1 MKLKCLSEMLAY
13 LLLFF
18 VLLLII
24 IILNLSVQMYKDNY
38 L

>member
-1 MKLKCLSEMLAY
+1 MLAY

-24 IILNLSVQMYKDNY
+24 IILNLSAQMDKDNY
-38 L
+38 F